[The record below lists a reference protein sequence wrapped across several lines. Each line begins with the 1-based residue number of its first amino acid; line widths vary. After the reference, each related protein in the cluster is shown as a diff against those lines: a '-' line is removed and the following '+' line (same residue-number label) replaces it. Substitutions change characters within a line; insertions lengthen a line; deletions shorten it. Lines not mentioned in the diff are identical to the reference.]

1 MDRLDYLILSE
12 LLKNAQASFSK
23 ISKKLKASPYT
34 VKRRYE
40 NMKKE
45 GVIYGSTV
53 SIDLT
58 KIGYQGKV
66 FLLITLSPQQN
77 SSNTISR
84 LTSVRNVIMVTELI
98 GPYDILCIAPVLDLA
113 SIRRL
118 VLEVKKAPGVQRVE
132 VALINDT
139 DFPVNQRFGEIL
151 SQKSYELATSGNNIK
166 PTVAQD
172 LSGEK

>member
-23 ISKKLKASPYT
+23 IANMLKTSPYT

-40 NMKKE
+40 NMKNE
-45 GVIYGSTV
+45 GVIYGSTI
-53 SIDLT
+53 SIDIG

-66 FLLITLSPQQN
+66 FLLITISPQQN
-77 SSNTISR
+77 SSSTISN
-84 LTSVRNVIMVTELI
+84 LTKIRNIIVVTELI
-98 GPYDILCIAPVLDLA
+98 GPYDILCIGPVSDLA
-113 SIRRL
+113 SVREL

-139 DFPVNQRFGEIL
+139 NFPVNESFGKTL
-151 SQKSYELATSGNNIK
+151 SQKSYELATSGSNIK
-166 PTVAQD
+166 STVAQNLKD
-172 LSGEK
+172 

>member
-1 MDRLDYLILSE
+1 MRKTDRLDYLILSE

-23 ISKKLKASPYT
+23 IAKTLKMSPYT

-45 GVIYGSTV
+45 GIIYGSTV

-66 FLLITLSPQQN
+66 FLLMTLSPQQN
-77 SSNTISR
+77 SSNTISN
-84 LTSVRNVIMVTELI
+84 LTKIRNVIMITELI

-113 SIRRL
+113 SIRKL
-118 VLEVKKAPGVQRVE
+118 VGEVKKAPGVQRVE

-139 DFPVNQRFGEIL
+139 NFPVNQNFGKIL
-151 SQKSYELATSGNNIK
+151 SQKSYELANSGTNVK
-166 PTVAQD
+166 PSVA
-172 LSGEK
+172 

>member
-23 ISKKLKASPYT
+23 IAKRLKTSPYT

-40 NMKKE
+40 NMKNE

-53 SIDLT
+53 SIDLS

-66 FLLITLSPQQN
+66 FLLITISPQQN
-77 SSNTISR
+77 SSSTISN
-84 LTSVRNVIMVTELI
+84 LTKIRNVIVVTELI
-98 GPYDILCIAPVLDLA
+98 GPYDILCIAPVSDLA
-113 SIRRL
+113 SVRKL

-139 DFPVNQRFGEIL
+139 NFPVNESFGKTL
-151 SQKSYELATSGNNIK
+151 GQKSYELATSGNNIK
-166 PTVAQD
+166 PTVAQN
-172 LSGEK
+172 